1 MDYEEDLVLNSVTY
15 TDCVPLQTFECNYI
29 IYKEYNKKINIM
41 KDYVHKNAHEG
52 LRLLSRTMWKASVC
66 SWPNTAA
73 AITL

>member
-41 KDYVHKNAHEG
+41 KDYVHKNAH
-52 LRLLSRTMWKASVC
+52 
-66 SWPNTAA
+66 
-73 AITL
+73 